1 MNRATRSPA
10 DVTPPVLAR
19 GRSPF
24 LGSASRLT
32 ERFDRAFGD
41 RPALALLLRIGV
53 LVVLTV
59 GLERWLL
66 RLTHLPEQG
75 YTGPVILFAFL
86 RRLVSGEPQAAITV
100 LAGFVAGAAAI
111 RYRSFGPRWADFEN
125 GARLRLLV
133 VVIAALL
140 AWIFATYDYNFY
152 YGRAHGADRL
162 ALLALAALVYW
173 RPVMVLPFATVLF
186 AVAWQFTYPIEGWSW
201 AAPILLVR
209 ALLLFAAFWL
219 VRLLS
224 GRARTAD
231 LLFVLFCLVAAHYWV
246 SGVGKLRLGWVGRD
260 TVAFLLPS
268 TYANGW
274 LGFLAPS
281 TIASAARA
289 LIVVNVPIKL
299 ATMLVECGSP
309 FALARPGVLRIFLVL
324 AILFHAAIFL
334 LSGIFFWSWILLEAV
349 LLVLFLRRTSPPMP
363 IFTRAHFLLS
373 VVLIMGGGLWFRP
386 VRLSW
391 LDARATYTYRMIA
404 EGESGRAYPLGPLF
418 FAPYDF
424 QFTLNAFR
432 YLAPDPRL
440 SVTWGASGDP
450 ATALA
455 LQRAVRPEEVLA
467 LEATLGQVR
476 FDSARAAAFDRFI
489 GRFVD
494 NWNRR
499 PRDWHWWTPWR
510 APPLLWTFPLRDPA
524 AGDDRLVRVV
534 VHEVVSMFDGERYL
548 EIRDLPVRSI
558 DVIRR
563 D

>member
-1 MNRATRSPA
+1 
-10 DVTPPVLAR
+10 
-19 GRSPF
+19 
-24 LGSASRLT
+24 
-32 ERFDRAFGD
+32 
-41 RPALALLLRIGV
+41 
-53 LVVLTV
+53 
-59 GLERWLL
+59 
-66 RLTHLPEQG
+66 
-75 YTGPVILFAFL
+75 
-86 RRLVSGEPQAAITV
+86 
-100 LAGFVAGAAAI
+100 
-111 RYRSFGPRWADFEN
+111 
-125 GARLRLLV
+125 
-133 VVIAALL
+133 
-140 AWIFATYDYNFY
+140 
-152 YGRAHGADRL
+152 
-162 ALLALAALVYW
+162 
-173 RPVMVLPFATVLF
+173 
-186 AVAWQFTYPIEGWSW
+186 
-201 AAPILLVR
+201 
-209 ALLLFAAFWL
+209 
-219 VRLLS
+219 
-224 GRARTAD
+224 
-231 LLFVLFCLVAAHYWV
+231 
-246 SGVGKLRLGWVGRD
+246 
-260 TVAFLLPS
+260 
-268 TYANGW
+268 
-274 LGFLAPS
+274 
-281 TIASAARA
+281 
-289 LIVVNVPIKL
+289 
-299 ATMLVECGSP
+299 
-309 FALARPGVLRIFLVL
+309 
-324 AILFHAAIFL
+324 
-334 LSGIFFWSWILLEAV
+334 
-349 LLVLFLRRTSPPMP
+349 MP

-391 LDARATYTYRMIA
+391 LDARATYTYRMVA